1 MTGQLVTIRSLYLD
15 FSTWCALTFCLAP
28 PEMKGCEILICFQNL
43 KPVLQTEQTRIW
55 SFYLEQQFVTL
66 LKSGGCCVIL
76 TLVSSV
82 SSLFTSFQLIFWPRT
97 SLIFLQ
103 SECMGVLR
111 TGHGC
116 EGRAIGFYF
125 GLLLSDGL
133 EILVSVNLP
142 AKMEIMLLIDFYE
155 ALRGLSFLIGCLLG
169 KDKTAWDLVPK
180 LDCTEHLEKLILI

>member
-15 FSTWCALTFCLAP
+15 FSTWCALTFSLAP
-28 PEMKGCEILICFQNL
+28 PEMKGCEMIICFQNL
-43 KPVLQTEQTRIW
+43 KPVPHSEQIHIW
-55 SFYLEQQFVTL
+55 SFYPEQQLVTL
-66 LKSGGCCVIL
+66 LKLGGCCVIL
-76 TLVSSV
+76 TLISSI
-82 SSLFTSFQLIFWPRT
+82 SSLFTSFQLIFSPRT

-103 SECMGVLR
+103 SECVGVLR

-116 EGRAIGFYF
+116 EGRAVGFYF

-142 AKMEIMLLIDFYE
+142 AKMEIMLLIDLYE

-169 KDKTAWDLVPK
+169 KDKMAWELVPK